1 MTPTT
6 SKVARPRRP
15 KLVVAQGAG
24 TRAPISPLS
33 RRRTRETLS
42 PPNNPTPTLNYER
55 SQNLKPIIHNVKKTL
70 RDGGYLSS
78 YTSAAG
84 DPVFLSAR
92 KQRSA
97 AELEESKR
105 RWEELQHVK
114 ELNWLNR
121 RGVGEDKQ
129 RRTNHEQYMKAWFS
143 FLDEDESGDI
153 GVDELEDPLISL
165 GLAHSRKDAEELVE
179 QYDEDGDMELSY
191 QEFRLLLMGK
201 ERKAKRV
208 ALKDQVTRKKI
219 AWKNQSNPKKTT
231 ESRIESMFDDISSG
245 KVGTH
250 GLPLDMSISAYRRKL
265 LMDANMSP
273 RDEDKRKGLLV
284 LRGILSSRIDDAPKE
299 ASETDEHQAPPTPKS
314 VTAAQLSAAIRPKPE
329 VSRAAQATVAP
340 PMVTARRSMFRLLA
354 RRVSQETRPPGVQ

>member
-1 MTPTT
+1 M
-6 SKVARPRRP
+6 
-15 KLVVAQGAG
+15 
-24 TRAPISPLS
+24 
-33 RRRTRETLS
+33 
-42 PPNNPTPTLNYER
+42 
-55 SQNLKPIIHNVKKTL
+55 
-70 RDGGYLSS
+70 
-78 YTSAAG
+78 
-84 DPVFLSAR
+84 
-92 KQRSA
+92 
-97 AELEESKR
+97 
-105 RWEELQHVK
+105 K
-114 ELNWLNR
+114 ELSWLNR

-208 ALKDQVTRKKI
+208 ALKDRITRKKI

-284 LRGILSSRIDDAPKE
+284 LRGILSSRIDDAPTE
-299 ASETDEHQAPPTPKS
+299 ASETDEHQSPPTPKS
-314 VTAAQLSAAIRPKPE
+314 VTAAQLSAAIQPKPV
-329 VSRAAQATVAP
+329 VSRPAKATVAA
-340 PMVTARRSMFRLLA
+340 PMVPTRRSMFRLLA
-354 RRVSQETRPPGVQ
+354 RRVSQEIRVAGTGVQ